1 MDNPALMD
9 FINQNNAFMR
19 RCGITLTQVTD
30 QQVTARVEAGPELW
44 NPAHNLHGGV
54 YFTMADAAATTL
66 CRTDGRQYVTA
77 DSDIRFLRGSTAG
90 TVLAQASFLH
100 RGRRSCVV
108 QVDLTDP
115 EGRLLAVFT
124 GSFTCVGEDYR
135 QPRG

>member
-77 DSDIRFLRGSTAG
+77 DSDIRFLRGVSGG
-90 TVLAQASFLH
+90 TVLAQARAIH

-108 QVDLTDP
+108 QVDITD
-115 EGRLLAVFT
+115 EAGARLALFT
-124 GSFTCVGEDYR
+124 ANFACVGDDYR
-135 QPRG
+135 K